1 VKTNDKDETRK
12 DGTGLDKAT
21 QDNKRQHNTTP
32 NNTKQHQTRQ
42 PHTPYAQGRQFS
54 DLLLHLPF
62 VFGAQKQMVRTNLNV
77 QTKWL

>member
-1 VKTNDKDETRK
+1 MKTNDKHEARK

-32 NNTKQHQTRQ
+32 NNSKQDN
-42 PHTPYAQGRQFS
+42 HTHPTHKEDTFLIFYFFF
-54 DLLLHLPF
+54 LF

-77 QTKWL
+77 QTKWLY